1 MRDHALRRILLHR
14 RSMGGLSMMQASH
27 TFHRAH
33 FWRVEAIDVRRRA
46 LVQGI
51 LELDNTARSP
61 YSRELWRG
69 WRNAAPDV
77 QARYDRLCRIVSRYR
92 IRGFA

>member
-1 MRDHALRRILLHR
+1 MA
-14 RSMGGLSMMQASH
+14 QASR
-27 TFHRAH
+27 TFHRTH

-61 YSRELWRG
+61 HSRELWRG
-69 WRNAAPDV
+69 WRNALPST
-77 QARYDRLCRIVSRYR
+77 QRRYDRLCRIVARYR
-92 IRGFA
+92 IRGGL